1 MTPDERIRD
10 LLAEP
15 DEERRFSLLSDF
27 VTSDSAAALLVGQR
41 LLGSGKAKERELGAD
56 LLGQVA
62 TVDRNASGRI
72 AEMLLPRLEAEGDPS
87 ALQAVGVALGHAGD
101 IRARRALLGLADHPD
116 ASVRFAVAFAL
127 PSVGLD
133 DEALAALRRLSRDS
147 DDNVRDWATFGL
159 AESEADDAQ
168 TRDALAER
176 ADDPDDDTRAEGI
189 FGLARRGDS
198 RARMLVDR
206 ELRRPYVGALIE
218 RAREELDQVKPSK
231 AGVRRRRDRGGG
243 RQSIDS

>member
-1 MTPDERIRD
+1 MTPDERVRD

-15 DEERRFSLLSDF
+15 DEERRFSLISDF
-27 VTSDSAAALLVGQR
+27 VTSDTAAALLVGQR
-41 LLGSGKAKERELGAD
+41 LLGSEEANERELGAD

-62 TVDRNASGRI
+62 TVDRDASSRV
-72 AEMLLPRLEAEGDPS
+72 AKVLLRRLEAEQDPS

-101 IRARRALLGLADHPD
+101 TGARRALLSLADHPD

-127 PSVGLD
+127 PSVGLS
-133 DEALAALRRLSRDS
+133 DEALAVLRRLSRDD

-159 AESEADDAQ
+159 AESEADDVQ

-189 FGLARRGDS
+189 FGLARRRDP

-218 RAREELDQVKPSK
+218 RAREELDHKPSGT
-231 AGVRRRRDRGGG
+231 GVRRRRDHRGG
-243 RQSIDS
+243 RQSTDL